1 MGACATPEA
10 ADVEGAAG
18 AVVVD
23 VEAAVVD
30 DEVEGEGEGEGVEG
44 AGGLADV
51 LEDVC
56 FNCFQLQ
63 IVSDPVLRLCS
74 HNVY

>member
-1 MGACATPEA
+1 
-10 ADVEGAAG
+10 
-18 AVVVD
+18 VVD
-23 VEAAVVD
+23 VEASVVD
-30 DEVEGEGEGEGVEG
+30 DRVEGEGEGEGVEG

-56 FNCFQLQ
+56 FDCLQLQ
-63 IVSDPVLRLCS
+63 IVFDPVSRLCS